1 MYTLPMSW
9 SFRVLVVGVVMAWG
23 LGPQLAC
30 FMPENMLTEAERD
43 CCEKMASE
51 CGGTNMS
58 HECCRT
64 VVRSD
69 VGIAT
74 KIVRNVMP
82 HFDVASPTAET
93 HVILCLTFFP
103 QFLIAD
109 GHAPPGQAGVSF
121 LTLRI

>member
-9 SFRVLVVGVVMAWG
+9 SFRALVVGVVMAWG

-74 KIVRNVMP
+74 KVVRSVMP
-82 HFDVASPTAET
+82 HFDVAARMPQTVA
-93 HVILCLTFFP
+93 ILCQTFSP
-103 QFLIAD
+103 QFLIEN
-109 GHAPPGQAGVSF
+109 GHAPPGQAEVTF

>member
-9 SFRVLVVGVVMAWG
+9 SFRALVFGVVMALG
-23 LGPQLAC
+23 LAPQLAC
-30 FMPENMLTEAERD
+30 FMPENTATEAERD
-43 CCEKMASE
+43 CCEKMAND

-64 VVRSD
+64 AVRSD

-74 KIVRNVMP
+74 KVVRNVMP
-82 HFDVASPTAET
+82 HFDVAARTAQT
-93 HVILCLTFFP
+93 GSVLCLTFSP
-103 QFLIAD
+103 QFLIETS
-109 GHAPPGQAGVSF
+109 HAPPGKAGVSF